1 MRILFLTHAFNSL
14 TQRLYVELRA
24 LGHEVSVEFDI
35 NDAVALE
42 AVDLHRPD
50 LIIAP
55 FLKRAI
61 PRIDLASSCLPGS
74 PSRNRGRPWSLIPRL
89 GYPQG

>member
-14 TQRLYVELRA
+14 TQRLFVELRERN
-24 LGHEVSVEFDI
+24 HEVSVEFDI
-35 NDAVALE
+35 NDTVAEEAVALYQ
-42 AVDLHRPD
+42 PD

-61 PRIDLASSCLPGS
+61 PESIWGNYVCLV
-74 PSRNRGRPWSLIPRL
+74 
-89 GYPQG
+89 